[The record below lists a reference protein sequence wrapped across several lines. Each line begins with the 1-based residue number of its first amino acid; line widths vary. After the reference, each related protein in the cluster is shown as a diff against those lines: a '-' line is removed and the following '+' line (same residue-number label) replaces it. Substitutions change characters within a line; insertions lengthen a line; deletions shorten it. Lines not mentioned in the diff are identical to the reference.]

1 MNRREIL
8 QRLFAITAGVSLAP
22 RLMSAQKPIAA
33 TQLPPGST
41 FFDSY
46 KFGVSYYPEQW
57 PHAQIPEDFAKMRD
71 LGINLVRMGEFGW
84 ASMQPA
90 PGLFHFEWLD
100 RAIEFAA
107 KNGIAVI
114 LGTPTAAVPPWLY
127 KLHPDVLSG
136 NEKGPYTYGGRKG
149 FALDS
154 PAMRAAASGI
164 ITHLASRYGNNPA
177 VAGWQLS
184 NEPGYPMVNFDPNSL
199 HAFRLWLKQHYGS
212 INKLNAA
219 WSGPF
224 WSNEYDSWDEVYFPT
239 NSAEGGWNPG
249 VKLDYRRFFSDSFL
263 RWLRFEAKLVRRYT
277 QNQFVYTNWPEVAW
291 SVDIFQAARFL
302 DATAWDNYGVMP
314 GTGSPD
320 DVLHTAFNHDLCRAS
335 RADQLFFVAEQ
346 PTQPS
351 ADTDA
356 RSIRLTTWTDVAY
369 GSHATL
375 FFEFRAPLEGS
386 EMGYVSMLEPDGSYG
401 ASAPVLRQTFA
412 EIMRLQPRLATARTK
427 ADIALVYSY
436 KNSWDQGFRIREGS
450 NIGNGYDNIAQ
461 RYYTGVKSLKRNVDI
476 IPETRSLTPY
486 RLIVAPGLRIV
497 SDEIAAKLN
506 QWVRAG
512 GILVLDHKAGTR
524 SLDGRLRPLVEP
536 GVFTSIA
543 GIRVPATEPER
554 GAPHTV
560 SFRDSKARF
569 TVSESEIIN
578 LTGGDTL
585 AQYHGENLDG
595 KPAVTLHAAG
605 RGFVVY
611 VSFSCRQDS
620 FFDAL
625 FATLAQRFAI
635 LPILSAPK
643 GVDVVSRTAGNSEYI
658 FLLNNTRHPAQIDI
672 PLPLTELLTS
682 TLSGKRLSLAPLQI
696 AILERPIG

>member
-8 QRLFAITAGVSLAP
+8 KRLFTITAGVRLAP
-22 RLMSAQKPIAA
+22 SIRFAQSPGAAAQLKP
-33 TQLPPGST
+33 GRT

-57 PHAQIPEDFAKMRD
+57 PQEQIPEDFAKMRD
-71 LGINLVRMGEFGW
+71 LGINVVRMGEFAW
-84 ASMQPA
+84 SSMQPA
-90 PGLFHFEWLD
+90 PGSFHFAWLD
-100 RAIEFAA
+100 RAIDLAE
-107 KNGIAVI
+107 KNRIAVI
-114 LGTPTAAVPPWLY
+114 LGTPTASVPPWLY

-154 PAMRAAASGI
+154 PAMRDAAAEI

-177 VAGWQLS
+177 IAGWQLS
-184 NEPGYPMVNFDPNSL
+184 NEPGYPMVNFDPNAL
-199 HAFRLWLKQHYGS
+199 RAFRLWLKQHYGS
-212 INKLNAA
+212 IDKLNAA

-224 WSNEYDSWDEVYFPT
+224 WSNQYDSWDEIYFPT

-263 RWLRFEAKLVRRYT
+263 RWLRFEAELVRRYAH
-277 QNQFVYTNWPEVAW
+277 NQFVYTNWPEVAW
-291 SVDIFQAARFL
+291 SVDIFQAARLL

-320 DVLHTAFNHDLCRAS
+320 EVLHTAFNHDLCRAS
-335 RADQLFFVAEQ
+335 RPDQLFFVAEQ

-401 ASAPVLRQTFA
+401 ASALSLRQTFA
-412 EIMRLQPRLATARTK
+412 EITRLQPKLAAARTK
-427 ADIALVYSY
+427 ADIALIYSY
-436 KNSWDQGFRIREGS
+436 ENSWDQGFRIREG
-450 NIGNGYDNIAQ
+450 NGVGADYDNVAQ

-476 IPETRSLTPY
+476 IPETRDLTPY
-486 RLIVAPGLRIV
+486 RLVVAPGLRIV
-497 SDEIAAKLN
+497 SNEAAANLSH
-506 QWVRAG
+506 WVQAG

-524 SLDGRLRPLVEP
+524 SPDGRLRPLVEP
-536 GVFTSIA
+536 GVFASIA
-543 GIRVPATEPER
+543 GIRVPATERER
-554 GAPHTV
+554 GIQHTV
-560 SFRDSKARF
+560 SFQGSKERF
-569 TVSESEIIN
+569 TVTESEVIN
-578 LTGGDTL
+578 LTGADAL
-585 AQYHGENLDG
+585 AHYQGENLEG
-595 KPAVTLHAAG
+595 KPAITLHAAG

-611 VSFSCRQDS
+611 VSFSCRQDA

-625 FATLAQRFAI
+625 FALLAQRFAI
-635 LPILSAPK
+635 LPILPAPK
-643 GVDVVSRTAGNSEYI
+643 GVDVVSRTAGSSKYI
-658 FLLNNTRHPAQIDI
+658 FLLNNTWQAAEIDLPHPM
-672 PLPLTELLTS
+672 TELLS
-682 TLSGKRLSLAPLQI
+682 GAFSGKGLSLAPLQI
-696 AILERPIG
+696 AVLERPIG